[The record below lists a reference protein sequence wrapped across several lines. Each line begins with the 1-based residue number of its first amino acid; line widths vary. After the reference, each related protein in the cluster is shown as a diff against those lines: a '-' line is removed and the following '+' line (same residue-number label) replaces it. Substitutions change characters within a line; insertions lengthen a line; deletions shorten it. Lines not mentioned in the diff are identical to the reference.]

1 MTDEMVL
8 VENPTTN
15 TVQIDNYEVSI
26 KEYQGERVVTFKDI
40 DTVHE
45 RVEGTSGRN
54 FRRNKE
60 HFIEGTDYFVIGLT
74 NDEIRRQFGAGKNA
88 GKTLIVLTEC
98 GYLMLVKSLTDKKAW
113 EVQRQ
118 LVNTYFRVKQVVSDN
133 ILLAEK
139 NAQLVDRIDKLE
151 KTLKESLGTISG
163 MLSTKFTVN
172 MKSVNI
178 WKRDIVYPIIEEISS
193 MVGQPKGDCY
203 KMVYAMMKNEYG
215 FCESVA
221 LNGLQD
227 DWDCENISTINAIAV
242 RPIYQEWFVQAA
254 KKLIKI
260 LTTSIMSSDT
270 ISGENQSV
278 TPIQTTQ
285 AVTSDSDLVIKRFTV
300 NDSVEE
306 VINGV
311 AEIIG
316 DKSTNKLTTMRKI
329 YAQITTQRGW
339 KNLLTRNRCNT
350 KKELIAKVE
359 KYHKKFINVCN
370 NMVSNAVSTT

>member
-1 MTDEMVL
+1 MVL

-15 TVQIDNYEVSI
+15 TIQIDNYEVSI

-40 DTVHE
+40 DTVHK

-54 FRRNKE
+54 FRQNKE
-60 HFIEGTDYFVIGLT
+60 HFIEGTDYFKITPDEFRRAFGENSMDKRQT
-74 NDEIRRQFGAGKNA
+74 N
-88 GKTLIVLTEC
+88 LVVLLTEC
-98 GYLMLVKSLTDKKAW
+98 GYLMLAKSLTDKKAW

-151 KTLKESLGTISG
+151 KTLKESLGTISD
-163 MLSTKFTVN
+163 MFSTKFTVN

-260 LTTSIMSSDT
+260 LATSIMSSDT

-285 AVTSDSDLVIKRFTV
+285 AVTSDSDIVVRKFTI

-316 DKSTNKLTTMRKI
+316 DKSKNKLTTMRKI

-339 KNLLTRNRCNT
+339 KNLLTRNRCNS
-350 KKELIAKVE
+350 KKELVAKVE

-370 NMVSNAVSTT
+370 NMVSNAVSTA